1 MPSYGVA
8 VFLITLARLVAYVI
22 NDRDRWRRFLFL
34 VLLVLA
40 VAVGWWLIAKGGIQ
54 LLRSDFSPAGITRP
68 Q

>member
-1 MPSYGVA
+1 MPIFG
-8 VFLITLARLVAYVI
+8 ITLARLVADAP
-22 NDRDRWRRFLFL
+22 NDRDRWRWILFL